1 MPKDFTAPSQNW
13 NVQDQFNQSKQINQ
27 ENNNTLDLYKK
38 KTENIK
44 FIQSSLDELEN
55 NGQDVSLLRKKLDEK
70 LSNSDLGFGEKLGVV
85 GRNLGNDYASSFSK
99 AFGGNLDKSYSD
111 KLDEAKQ
118 KREEIINPVSTIAT
132 EVALDPLTYTPLSFA
147 SKGTKAVRMAKDFG
161 KGAGLSAGL
170 YTAKEYGDD
179 NYKASDSA
187 IAGAFGGGLN
197 ALLGRVLNR
206 NISGNLT
213 NPDATSGENITNR
226 ILFEQNKLKPDV
238 VAAPTQPIG
247 DEVVQEN
254 IIKPNNNQDDIA
266 AKINQS
272 NFGNTQQEV
281 VRSDMPKVDNSVNNQ
296 QVNNFFNPVDK
307 NRIQAQGNGNLPTP
321 ASQQDPFVY
330 NPNKPV
336 DTFGFANDAQKN
348 AELQALK
355 QKIDPLNKVIEENQY
370 KANINAE
377 KKDYSPY
384 ILDNQAAKPM
394 SKLPD
399 VLPLGNREEMKSI
412 IRFAKDNDAV
422 DEFISKLPQNARVD
436 EVQKF
441 FDNLKPTEVKQN
453 NLLPSSNPVEPR
465 KTDSGIYYSN
475 GTQTFGGG
483 AVGGME
489 SEFNQRDY
497 NNDGKHDYKDNVIG
511 AIIGAV
517 GVNAARKIMPKAF
530 KDGNIDKNTAGS
542 FVGKNPTDT
551 KDLMIQHNLSQDNL
565 KFANQNRG
573 LVAPSLATVKKDMP
587 IDGFG
592 DITLL
597 GDKNLATPTKDM
609 KAFASDI
616 YSPRYPRESREYL
629 SSDIRKIDNSLI
641 NYIHKTGGGDVSTSR
656 DISDLSNNVAL
667 KAKFLEE
674 EKGITLKIP
683 NRVNPQ
689 EETLK
694 RFYKSEY
701 KASVTN
707 KGLDYQTLARDTN
720 FQNKVLEELKV
731 KYQDNPKA
739 LETMTLPDRL
749 QNLAKD
755 RAMNLD
761 QIGRSQNKPDFYK
774 AREITDKQIAKY
786 KAEFD
791 EYVKNIQESYKY
803 KSTFY
808 NNGKDI
814 PYNEQNILKY
824 LTSNLRG
831 GENFNY
837 GAGNIRAAVT
847 PEFKTIEQIK
857 KAKERLVTSKEFE
870 VIKTNIDNELGDII
884 SKIADD
890 GIGNSFTAREIASE
904 FIADYAK
911 RGKRALNDYSV
922 NVKPEDFKEIDNFL
936 AKLKE
941 MPTEYFES
949 KYIGKLKLSNF
960 KLAIIPKNA
969 SKETK
974 EILAKNGIKYKTYD
988 PKLPDS
994 RIEVIKREAEKNNV
1008 LFASPTI
1015 SGGMVGGIT
1024 GATSDLDGDG
1034 KITYKDIVIGA
1045 LGGAGLT
1052 KGVIL
1057 AKNTNAIVNAKN
1069 LIKKAADTDF
1079 VDAIIGH
1086 KIYQKT
1092 DYMNLREKMLTA
1104 KNKALDDFAQL
1115 HEQLKLLDN
1124 NTRKNM
1130 YKYMSGENVNL
1141 NGNIKTLAD
1150 NYKNEINRLSQE
1162 LVDLKVLDQ
1171 AQADKFKDRY
1181 LHRRY
1186 EKDLSQKFNSLLK
1199 KGKTVNGV
1207 YTRGNEWTGT
1217 KAEYDE
1223 LVANGEIGDFFKGKI
1238 EATRMNN
1245 GQYKFRQDWTPEQR
1259 ARWGEIEDIAFS
1271 LPETLMRSTEMVQ
1284 HAKMLKD
1291 IVDNTRYVLD
1301 EATDGYV
1308 QLNGKKYGAL
1318 QGKYVPKDMAS
1329 DIDEFHSTI
1338 FGHEGGIFSKEVGDA
1353 FRALSTFW
1361 KKSHTVYNPI
1371 AHANN
1376 LVSNVTMQF
1385 GAGVNPNKAVQ
1396 NAYKGALAAQ
1406 KVKQFRELTAKELVG
1421 LSNEESTLLN
1431 ALKQDDDLKLWIEA
1445 QRAGLFGRSGLNDI
1459 LNQYINPRQVTSSR
1473 FNGLKKA
1480 WDKVDDVASAAY
1492 QGEDNIMRF
1501 SMLKSL
1507 TEQGKTLDEAMKIIN
1522 NTIPDYTKPMS
1533 RLARF
1538 GRNSMLTPF
1547 ISWTYYSTP
1556 IILKQFK
1563 ERPER
1568 ILAIYGALYGMNKLM
1583 GIDPFNE
1590 KDIPQ
1595 QNFSMKRIPIYRD
1608 GNEVTTI
1615 KVDRWIPHN
1624 DMLNPLDL
1632 AKNLTSGGAW
1642 AAIPDLLRNRNS
1654 YFGGKIT
1661 HNEGAL
1667 KAYDLTK
1674 YGVQQITPDIID
1686 NAWNLAETKLL
1697 SEKKRTRNPVIQ
1709 PRTTTE
1715 ELLKNVGINIM
1726 TYNKAN
1732 QAKKVANEKMK

>member
-1 MPKDFTAPSQNW
+1 MPKDFTAPSQQW
-13 NVQDQFNQSKQINQ
+13 NIKDQINQ
-27 ENNNTLDLYKK
+27 SRTYNQQDNKNLDDYKK
-38 KTENIK
+38 KTQALIT
-44 FIQSSLDELEN
+44 LDKN
-55 NGQDVSLLRKKLDEK
+55 
-70 LSNSDLGFGEKLGVV
+70 LSNLEANGYDTTEDRKYYDTKSKEMELGFGEKLGVV
-85 GRNLGNDYASSFSK
+85 GRNLGNDYVSSFSK

-266 AKINQS
+266 AKINQTY
-272 NFGNTQQEV
+272 FGGTQPEV
-281 VRSDMPKVDNSVNNQ
+281 AKVNIPEANNGINSQ
-296 QVNNFFNPVDK
+296 QVNDFFNPIDK
-307 NRIQAQGNGNLPTP
+307 NIVQAQGNKNLPTP

-330 NPNKPV
+330 NPNKQV
-336 DTFGFANDAQKN
+336 DTFGFVKD
-348 AELQALK
+348 
-355 QKIDPLNKVIEENQY
+355 
-370 KANINAE
+370 AE
-377 KKDYSPY
+377 KNSE
-384 ILDNQAAKPM
+384 ITQ
-394 SKLPD
+394 
-399 VLPLGNREEMKSI
+399 
-412 IRFAKDNDAV
+412 
-422 DEFISKLPQNARVD
+422 
-436 EVQKF
+436 
-441 FDNLKPTEVKQN
+441 VKQN

-497 NNDGKHDYKDNVIG
+497 NNDGKHDYKDNIYG
-511 AIIGAV
+511 AIVGAI
-517 GVNAARKIMPKAF
+517 GVNAAKKLFPKAF
-530 KDGNIDKNTAGS
+530 KDGNIDANTNGMFVGANPAEQGAFSDVATKKVMREIDDSRFKFNQKPLFDAMNNQYNKFTWLDEVVEHPTLFEKYPQFKDVKIMYDDKLGLNGGS
-542 FVGKNPTDT
+542 FDGNIIRVSSKGDIAST
-551 KDLMIQHNLSQDNL
+551 KSTILHEIQHAIQKKEDWARGGNPKQFEKTPLDAKKGEYANYILSESKTNEEAKKIINEIKDDALKNIDDPLYTSDDLEVIIQLSKSDNPIELAQKWREVDITPSNAFEKYQSLWGEQQARATQQRMNMTPAERQSEDWTKTLANNEGKYNEPIIKYGDGVAMSQDNNTFSFL
-565 KFANQNRG
+565 KKAQERIQSKIDSGEIPEKGRTVISPYENGKQYYLGESGKVYFQRANGVWRETENFD
-573 LVAPSLATVKKDMP
+573 TVKDVKYVAENGLSNFKKIRGEEDLRFEKALEESKLREARANETYKMSH
-587 IDGFG
+587 
-592 DITLL
+592 T
-597 GDKNLATPTKDM
+597 APTKDNGVSANDINKM
-609 KAFASDI
+609 FPEDI
-616 YSPRYPRESREYL
+616 YSPKGADYYGHGNKKMDQES
-629 SSDIRKIDNSLI
+629 I
-641 NYIHKTGGGDVSTSR
+641 NI
-656 DISDLSNNVAL
+656 I
-667 KAKFLEE
+667 
-674 EKGITLKIP
+674 
-683 NRVNPQ
+683 
-689 EETLK
+689 
-694 RFYKSEY
+694 KS
-701 KASVTN
+701 V
-707 KGLDYQTLARDTN
+707 R
-720 FQNKVLEELKV
+720 
-731 KYQDNPKA
+731 
-739 LETMTLPDRL
+739 
-749 QNLAKD
+749 
-755 RAMNLD
+755 
-761 QIGRSQNKPDFYK
+761 NKPDAEVTIYRAVPKDLDVKINPDDWVTTSKLYAHEHGKGPLKGNYK
-774 AREITDKQIAKY
+774 I
-786 KAEFD
+786 
-791 EYVKNIQESYKY
+791 
-803 KSTFY
+803 
-808 NNGKDI
+808 
-814 PYNEQNILKY
+814 
-824 LTSNLRG
+824 
-831 GENFNY
+831 
-837 GAGNIRAAVT
+837 
-847 PEFKTIEQIK
+847 IEMK
-857 KAKERLVTSKEFE
+857 VKAKDLYT
-870 VIKTNIDNELGDII
+870 D
-884 SKIADD
+884 
-890 GIGNSFTAREIASE
+890 GNSIHEWGWSPNKSIDGMIAMS
-904 FIADYAK
+904 
-911 RGKRALNDYSV
+911 
-922 NVKPEDFKEIDNFL
+922 
-936 AKLKE
+936 
-941 MPTEYFES
+941 
-949 KYIGKLKLSNF
+949 
-960 KLAIIPKNA
+960 
-969 SKETK
+969 
-974 EILAKNGIKYKTYD
+974 
-988 PKLPDS
+988 
-994 RIEVIKREAEKNNV
+994 
-1008 LFASPTI
+1008 SPTL

-1034 KITYKDIVIGA
+1034 KITYKDIAIGA

-1057 AKNTNAIVNAKN
+1057 ARNTNAIINAKA

-1115 HEQLKLLDN
+1115 HEQLKLLDD

-1162 LVDLKVLDQ
+1162 LVNLKVLDQ

-1186 EKDLSQKFNSLLK
+1186 EKDLSQKFNSLFK

-1207 YTRGNEWTGT
+1207 YARGNEWTGT

-1223 LVANGEIGDFFKGKI
+1223 LVANGEIGDFFQGKI

-1329 DIDEFHSTI
+1329 DIDEFHNAI

-1406 KVKQFRELTAKELVG
+1406 KVKQFRELTAKELIG

-1473 FNGLKKA
+1473 FSGLKKA

-1595 QNFSMKRIPIYRD
+1595 QNFSMKRIPIYKD

-1615 KVDRWIPHN
+1615 KVDRWTPHN

-1674 YGVQQITPDIID
+1674 YGVQQINPDIID

-1697 SEKKRTRNPVIQ
+1697 SEKKRTKNPVIQ

-1715 ELLKNVGINIM
+1715 ELLKNFGINIM

-1732 QAKKVANEKMK
+1732 QAKKIANEKIK